1 MKGRKY
7 SLKDKDNDNIEEKE
21 EKKKNKNVNKKGS
34 GIIFPSFDIPMV
46 SVFENYFSKEPI
58 KKVRLDTFLH
68 TRKFR
73 EQVERY
79 RATTD

>member
-46 SVFENYFSKEPI
+46 SVFENYFRG
-58 KKVRLDTFLH
+58 VL
-68 TRKFR
+68 
-73 EQVERY
+73 
-79 RATTD
+79 